1 MKKTSILIFTALT
14 MVLSGNLFS
23 QKLKTQEDSISYSLG
38 IMMADQL
45 KPANIEEGFLN
56 YKALFDAFETTMEE
70 EDLKIPV
77 EKAKVIIQ
85 DYFQKLQEEGSKEAM
100 AKGKEFLKENAKRE
114 EVKVTESGLQYEVIK
129 EGTGES
135 PTADSK
141 VKVHYKGTLI
151 DGTVFDSSYER
162 GKPATFGVS
171 QVIKGW
177 TEALQLMKV
186 GGKWKLYIPYEL
198 GYGERG
204 AGPDIKPYSTLI
216 FEVELLDIVE

>member
-114 EVKVTESGLQYEVIK
+114 EVKVTESGLQYEVIT

-216 FEVELLDIVE
+216 FEVELLDIEE

>member
-1 MKKTSILIFTALT
+1 MKKTSILILTALT
-14 MVLSGNLFS
+14 MVLSGNIFS
-23 QKLKTQEDSISYSLG
+23 QKLKTHEDSISYSLG

-45 KPANIEEGFLN
+45 KPANIEEGTLN

-85 DYFQKLQEEGSKEAM
+85 DYFQKLQEKGSEEAI
-100 AKGKEFLKENAKRE
+100 AKGQEFLEENAKRE
-114 EVKVTESGLQYEVIK
+114 EVKVTESGLQYEILT

-162 GKPATFGVS
+162 GEPATFGVS

-216 FEVELLDIVE
+216 FEVELLDIEE

>member
-1 MKKTSILIFTALT
+1 MKKTSILILTVLT

-45 KPANIEEGFLN
+45 KPANIEKGFLN

-70 EDLKIPV
+70 EDLKIPI

-85 DYFQKLQEEGSKEAM
+85 DYFQKLQEKGSEEAM
-100 AKGKEFLKENAKRE
+100 AKGKEFLEENAKRE
-114 EVKVTESGLQYEVIK
+114 EVKVTESGLQYEILT

-141 VKVHYKGTLI
+141 VKVHYEGTLI

-162 GKPATFGVS
+162 GEPATFGVS

-186 GGKWKLYIPYEL
+186 GGKWKLYIPYDL

-204 AGPDIKPYSTLI
+204 AGSDIKPYSTLL

>member
-151 DGTVFDSSYER
+151 DGTVFDSSYDR
-162 GKPATFGVS
+162 GEPATFGVS

-186 GGKWKLYIPYEL
+186 GGKWKLYIPYQL